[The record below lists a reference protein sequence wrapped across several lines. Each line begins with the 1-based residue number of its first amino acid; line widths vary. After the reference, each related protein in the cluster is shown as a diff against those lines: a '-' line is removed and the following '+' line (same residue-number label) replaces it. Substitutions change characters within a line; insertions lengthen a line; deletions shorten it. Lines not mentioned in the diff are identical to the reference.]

1 MRKAILESKT
11 SCKVHDPFWID
22 LVLDFAKPRQ
32 VRAKHVL
39 ERSAGKRV
47 IRIHSRVRHV
57 LPVRNRRIMRNLHTL
72 AQHIG
77 HLFVNRRVGPR
88 GAEVSRD
95 DRVVAVG
102 WVSRVAPVREEA
114 ALKGF
119 KC

>member
-11 SCKVHDPFWID
+11 TRKVDDLFWID
-22 LVLDFAKPRQ
+22 LVLDFAKPWQ
-32 VRAKHVL
+32 VHAKHVF
-39 ERSAGKRV
+39 ERSAEKRV
-47 IRIHSRVRHV
+47 IRIHRRVRHV
-57 LPVRNRRIMRNLHTL
+57 LPVRNRRIMRNLHTF

-77 HLFVNRRVGPR
+77 HLFVNRRVSPR

-95 DRVVAVG
+95 ERVGAVG
-102 WVSRVAPVREEA
+102 RVSRVAPVREEA